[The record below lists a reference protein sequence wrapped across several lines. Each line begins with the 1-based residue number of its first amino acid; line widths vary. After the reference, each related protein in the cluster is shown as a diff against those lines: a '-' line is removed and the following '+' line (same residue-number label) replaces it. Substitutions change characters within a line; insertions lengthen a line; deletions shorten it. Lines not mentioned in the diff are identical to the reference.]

1 MKKYARLVLMF
12 IVVLHTSMFLIGC
25 TRYEAIDISLVHI
38 EAQAFSSGHDIKEL
52 PQGVNDD
59 ED

>member
-1 MKKYARLVLMF
+1 MNKYTKIVLWF
-12 IVVLHTSMFLIGC
+12 IVTLHTAVFVLGC

-52 PQGVNDD
+52 PKGVNDD